1 MTSRADPLNSILRL
15 AQGLRELELTI
26 GPRARPLLSELRSR
40 LDEAA
45 ALSEA
50 GDEAGAIASIRRAM
64 EPLTALAQEVDPAEG
79 ILMRAI
85 AERFAAA
92 LSRGDKSATRES
104 VNFMRRRAGDT
115 KDDPDRNW

>member
-1 MTSRADPLNSILRL
+1 
-15 AQGLRELELTI
+15 
-26 GPRARPLLSELRSR
+26 
-40 LDEAA
+40 
-45 ALSEA
+45 
-50 GDEAGAIASIRRAM
+50 M

-104 VNFMRRRAGDT
+104 VNFMRHRAGDT